1 MHIGG
6 YRNTKAT
13 YMLAFTLEKT
23 AEEKDLG
30 IWTDSS
36 LKPSVHVA
44 HAVCK
49 ANEILFGI

>member
-1 MHIGG
+1 
-6 YRNTKAT
+6 
-13 YMLAFTLEKT
+13 MLAFTLEKT